1 MISANGGP
9 GSTATMRVRSAW
21 CKFNELLQI
30 LTSKGV
36 SLRIKGVIYRAC
48 VQRVMVYGSETWPA
62 KVEDMQRLE
71 RTERMMMR
79 WMCGVRLKDRVASER
94 LREQL
99 GVDSVFDVVRVGRL
113 RWFGHVMRKSDDEW
127 VKKCQSIELVSNTSR
142 GRSRKIRRERVNKD
156 MKELGLREDV
166 QDKDRWRRM
175 IFGDPSETRMRG
187 VNRR

>member
-1 MISANGGP
+1 MISANGGA
-9 GSTATMRVRSAW
+9 GSAAMRVRSAW

-30 LTSKGV
+30 LMAKGV
-36 SLRIKGVIYRAC
+36 SLHIKGVIYRAC
-48 VQRVMVYGSETWPA
+48 VQRVMVYKSETWPV

-113 RWFGHVMRKSDDEW
+113 RWFGRDEE
-127 VKKCQSIELVSNTSR
+127 V
-142 GRSRKIRRERVNKD
+142 G
-156 MKELGLREDV
+156 
-166 QDKDRWRRM
+166 
-175 IFGDPSETRMRG
+175 
-187 VNRR
+187 